1 MRNEQALIPFNFNQD
16 DQETLLR
23 LADFDLQYGSE
34 AFWVLF
40 LTAYDKANEGWIE
53 KDVLLELI
61 GTLSEQADGI
71 ETGPSI

>member
-1 MRNEQALIPFNFNQD
+1 M
-16 DQETLLR
+16 LR